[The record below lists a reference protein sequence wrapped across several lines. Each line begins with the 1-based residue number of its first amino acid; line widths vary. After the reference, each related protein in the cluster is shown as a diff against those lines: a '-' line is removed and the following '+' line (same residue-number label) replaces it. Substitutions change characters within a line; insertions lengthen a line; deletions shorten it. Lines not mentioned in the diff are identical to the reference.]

1 MILILSCLVV
11 TIDFRDTNCLATLTK
26 FLEGAWILNLLP
38 NMHVGMDS
46 KANFQVPSQS
56 EIMGQ
61 PNERPNEDEL
71 PHELPKIDLRIR
83 RGV

>member
-1 MILILSCLVV
+1 MAS
-11 TIDFRDTNCLATLTK
+11 LTK
-26 FLEGAWILNLLP
+26 FLEGAWIPKPLS

-71 PHELPKIDLRIR
+71 PHELINRLKDKK
-83 RGV
+83 RGVGETVAKEVV

>member
-1 MILILSCLVV
+1 
-11 TIDFRDTNCLATLTK
+11 
-26 FLEGAWILNLLP
+26 
-38 NMHVGMDS
+38 MHVGMDS
-46 KANFQVPSQS
+46 KVNFQVSSQS

-71 PHELPKIDLRIR
+71 PHELPEINLRIR